1 MAVRVPSIIFIIRVV
16 AMFSFGRAQRR
27 VGVREPAIM
36 LVIAFAASAHASTL
50 PTRSHF
56 AKSRQGF
63 VVLRAKPITRRSVVP
78 QNIPLDIVFED
89 SDLLVINKLPG
100 MTVQL
105 AKAAVENAVV
115 FHLNSTSSEWSTA
128 SWPWSSD
135 ESFEGIVHRLD
146 KGTSGLLA
154 MGKHP
159 QAARALAAAF
169 RERRVNKTYLA
180 IAVGMPSQRSSLS
193 IEALERANYKS
204 SRSSSTTA
212 SRAAAVDPE
221 REQHQKRLTKAIK
234 ACGDNSEQA
243 LSLLKQAFEA
253 GECPDATCYSAA
265 MNACVRGC
273 SSRDDADEAATPRRE
288 RVTSRRSSMVGANA
302 AAKREAAL
310 SLFESM
316 SSRGV
321 TPSAECFQTAIGLC
335 AREPPLWRR
344 AFEYVGA
351 METSSG
357 GATAHCISSAIS
369 ACGRASELEAAIG
382 LLESASR
389 LGVEADAGTCMRAAI
404 RAAERCG
411 AEDTARSL
419 AMSFE
424 QQGAVCP
431 DGHGPTAA
439 TAMAVGEAVV
449 IDSPI
454 GKLGKY
460 TMGLMAV
467 SGGGREARSIVTPLA
482 FDGMCSL
489 SRVTIETGRTHQ
501 IRVHMASV
509 LGCPLAGDGDYGRQD
524 VNRRRAATSL
534 GTQLGSTRPPV
545 KRAMLHAAELNLP
558 HPVTGA
564 MVNLRC
570 APPPDFLALAGEMM
584 VDAVS

>member
-1 MAVRVPSIIFIIRVV
+1 
-16 AMFSFGRAQRR
+16 
-27 VGVREPAIM
+27 M
-36 LVIAFAASAHASTL
+36 LVTALAASAHASTL
-50 PTRSHF
+50 STRSHF
-56 AKSRQGF
+56 AKSRHGF
-63 VVLRAKPITRRSVVP
+63 VVLRAKPITRRSIQP

-89 SDLLVINKLPG
+89 ADLLVINKLPG
-100 MTVQL
+100 MTVQF

-115 FHLNSTSSEWSTA
+115 FHLNSTSSEWSTP

-180 IAVGMPSQRSSLS
+180 IGVGMPSQRSSLS

-204 SRSSSTTA
+204 SRSSSTTVAVA
-212 SRAAAVDPE
+212 SE

-243 LSLLKQAFEA
+243 LSLLEQAFEG
-253 GECPDATCYSAA
+253 GERPDATCYSAA
-265 MNACVRGC
+265 MNACVRGS

-288 RVTSRRSSMVGANA
+288 RVTSRRSSMVGADA

-344 AFEYVGA
+344 AVEYVGV
-351 METSSG
+351 MEGISG

-369 ACGRASELEAAIG
+369 ACGRANELEAAIG

-389 LGVEADAGTCMRAAI
+389 LGVQADADTCMRAAI

-411 AEDTARSL
+411 AEDTARAL

-424 QQGAVCP
+424 QQDAVGP
-431 DGHGPTAA
+431 DARDPAVA
-439 TAMAVGEAVV
+439 TAVAVGEAVV

-467 SGGGREARSIVTPLA
+467 SDGGREARSIVTPLA
-482 FDGMCSL
+482 FDGVCSL
-489 SRVTIETGRTHQ
+489 SRVAIETGRTHQ

-524 VNRRRAATSL
+524 ASRRRAATSL

-545 KRAMLHAAELNLP
+545 ERVMLHAAELNLP

-564 MVNLRC
+564 VVNLRC

-584 VDAVS
+584 P